1 MRLKNHQTLAM
12 QRPEDDLK
20 TRIRLVWALS
30 YLVALFV
37 GDKPRREVDALLHER
52 GQVEPER
59 VQDAEVV
66 SELVDL
72 VDVVPLVGREATHDE
87 EANGDG

>member
-1 MRLKNHQTLAM
+1 
-12 QRPEDDLK
+12 
-20 TRIRLVWALS
+20 
-30 YLVALFV
+30 VALFV
-37 GDKPRREVDALLHER
+37 GDKPGREVDALLHER
-52 GQVEPER
+52 GQVEPEG

-87 EANGDG
+87 EANGDGQVRQDHVDPDLAVQGSHEAIQNDLVIN